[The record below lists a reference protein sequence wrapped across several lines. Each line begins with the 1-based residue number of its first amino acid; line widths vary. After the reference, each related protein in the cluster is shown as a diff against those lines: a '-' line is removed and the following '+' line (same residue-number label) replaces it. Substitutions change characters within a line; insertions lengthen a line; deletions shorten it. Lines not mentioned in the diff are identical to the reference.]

1 MKKTILTLLALAL
14 GGLASA
20 ITVQTGSGD
29 GTTGMGN
36 YNGFTLKL
44 TDTFMEVENGP
55 LSDLFQLESLTLS
68 TPATGGSGH
77 LNPFKVAVYQY
88 TSDGT
93 IGDFVA
99 LSEEAAWA
107 ASSSVTLNFGGI
119 NLETNQQYQYLFVN
133 SSATVKGL
141 TDLTAP
147 GSTLLGNYQAVSGK
161 GRISLT
167 QMASLP
173 SGDGTYTNNTIDGWE
188 GRYIP
193 QVTFTSTTPAVPEP
207 ATATLSLLALAGLA
221 VRRRR
226 K

>member
-1 MKKTILTLLALAL
+1 MKKTTLTLLALAL

-20 ITVQTGSGD
+20 VTVQTGAGN

-44 TDTFMEVENGP
+44 TDTFMEVEDGL

-68 TPATGGSGH
+68 TPGPGGMGH
-77 LNPFKVAVYQY
+77 LSPFKVAVYQY

-99 LSEEAAWA
+99 LSEQAIWA
-107 ASSSVTLNFGGI
+107 AATPTTLNFGRI
-119 NLETNQQYQYLFVN
+119 ELQTNQQYQYLFVN
-133 SSATVKGL
+133 TSATAEGL
-141 TDLTAP
+141 TDLSAS
-147 GSTLLGNYQAVSGK
+147 GSTLLSNYQAVSGK

-167 QMASLP
+167 QMDSLP
-173 SGDGTYTNNTIDGWE
+173 SGDGTYTNNTINGWE
-188 GRYIP
+188 SLYIP
-193 QVTFTSTTPAVPEP
+193 QVKFTGTTPAVPEP
-207 ATATLSLLALAGLA
+207 ATATFALLALAGLA